1 MPKLL
6 RMTDGLMVTDDRSE
20 LLSTLRDIALPGGV
34 HYSIRMN
41 NISPAHQEVRD
52 TSHVLLV
59 G

>member
-1 MPKLL
+1 
-6 RMTDGLMVTDDRSE
+6 MTDGLMVTDDRSE